1 MAERP
6 AEDKSGILPERLSS
20 FMEYRLTGICIQTFI

>member
-6 AEDKSGILPERLSS
+6 AEDKVVYCQKRLSS